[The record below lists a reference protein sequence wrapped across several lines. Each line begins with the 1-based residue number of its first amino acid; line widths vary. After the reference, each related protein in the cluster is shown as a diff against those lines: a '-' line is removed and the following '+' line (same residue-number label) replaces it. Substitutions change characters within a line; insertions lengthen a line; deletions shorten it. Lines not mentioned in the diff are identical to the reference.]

1 MWQQAVLSRDLVG
14 INRYKRGRLIHMK
27 KKSVVIMAVMA
38 GILAMTACEQ
48 KTTVVK
54 SEKEKTTETANAE
67 NTSAKSEK
75 ADAELSDDIYAF
87 QVSIDGKILQFPMT
101 YQSFTKTGWEY
112 AGDEEAGIPAGGGM
126 LSDWFN
132 KGDDMTLGYIT
143 NFDTR
148 SETVLNSYITG
159 ILLTDDYIKGEERE
173 ILLPGE
179 IVLGSSTKDEVMQ
192 AYGDPTDSIENDTFP
207 SMTYESGENQFVTL
221 TFNTTKGGILSEI
234 TMRNETRPNDFE
246 TSEQDEETATKDKA
260 YKAPEILSNHLFDY
274 TVSFNG
280 ALYRLPAP
288 VSEFVANGWELLADE
303 SDVVIESQK
312 TGKVTLTKDDQ
323 TFWAYVM
330 NDSDQTEE
338 VSNCVV
344 TNLAANVK
352 DCDVE
357 MGISGGVHV
366 GMTQQRL
373 EEAIKL
379 YDYKKEVSS
388 YTYYEIA
395 DPDQED
401 CGYEVIVKDGI
412 VTGIEIMT

>member
-1 MWQQAVLSRDLVG
+1 
-14 INRYKRGRLIHMK
+14 
-27 KKSVVIMAVMA
+27 
-38 GILAMTACEQ
+38 
-48 KTTVVK
+48 
-54 SEKEKTTETANAE
+54 
-67 NTSAKSEK
+67 
-75 ADAELSDDIYAF
+75 
-87 QVSIDGKILQFPMT
+87 MT

-143 NFDTR
+143 NFDAQ

-159 ILLTDDYIKGEERE
+159 ILLTDDYIKEEERE

-179 IVLGSSTKDEVMQ
+179 I
-192 AYGDPTDSIENDTFP
+192 
-207 SMTYESGENQFVTL
+207 FVTL

-246 TSEQDEETATKDKA
+246 TSEQDEETATKEKA

-352 DCDVE
+352 GCDVE

-373 EEAIKL
+373 EEAIKR